1 MKIEFPD
8 ERMAE
13 IAKEIDPWMIEA
25 FLTNE
30 GNPHEFYF
38 IVWKRMEHK
47 VYYMEFINTFML
59 IAGNYALNEED

>member
-25 FLTNE
+25 FLMNE

-38 IVWKRMEHK
+38 MVWRKMEHK

-59 IAGNYALNEED
+59 IAGNYLLED